1 MTSLLFCFLPW
12 YLLAWSPRQRDSW
25 DCAMDMERK
34 ASKSSLVFLV
44 WGLFRTEIPFFVLFS
59 PPYTVPSLRK
69 PHVKWKP
76 GGGSQETLKAQG
88 NSFWPKELWLKAYV
102 VGKSPLAVFPLFVL
116 LPGPG
121 AQTWSQDACSRA
133 GRLKAPV
140 SSWRTRG
147 RAALKTGEPGRN
159 HGEREAWEMDPTGS
173 RVWLWP
179 QTASQWLRHYWA
191 DHSDFRLAPGWH

>member
-1 MTSLLFCFLPW
+1 M
-12 YLLAWSPRQRDSW
+12 
-25 DCAMDMERK
+25 
-34 ASKSSLVFLV
+34 
-44 WGLFRTEIPFFVLFS
+44 
-59 PPYTVPSLRK
+59 
-69 PHVKWKP
+69 
-76 GGGSQETLKAQG
+76 
-88 NSFWPKELWLKAYV
+88 

-159 HGEREAWEMDPTGS
+159 HGEREA
-173 RVWLWP
+173 
-179 QTASQWLRHYWA
+179 
-191 DHSDFRLAPGWH
+191 